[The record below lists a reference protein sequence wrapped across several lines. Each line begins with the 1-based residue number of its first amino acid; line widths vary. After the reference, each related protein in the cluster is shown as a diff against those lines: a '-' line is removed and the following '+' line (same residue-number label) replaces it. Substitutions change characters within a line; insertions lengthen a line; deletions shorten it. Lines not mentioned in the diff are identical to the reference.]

1 MELIIKVFVI
11 SMVTAT
17 IVLLLKKNSPEMSL
31 LIVVAACATILSAAF
46 FILKDII
53 ELLKEISLAAEIE
66 PAAVSMVIK
75 SVGIG
80 IVSKFASDVCN
91 DAGQT
96 AAASSVE
103 LFGSVAVIYIALP
116 LIKTVIKNINSLI

>member
-11 SMVTAT
+11 SMITAI
-17 IVLLLKKNSPEMSL
+17 IVLLLKKNSPEISL

-46 FILKDII
+46 FILKDIV
-53 ELLKEISLAAEIE
+53 ELIKDITITAEIE
-66 PAAVSMVIK
+66 PAAVSTVIK

-80 IVSKFASDVCN
+80 IVSKFASDVCK

-103 LFGSVAVIYIALP
+103 LFGSVAVVYIALP
-116 LIKTVIKNINSLI
+116 LIKTVLKNINSLI